1 MRDDVEVTKEDLNTP
16 LMILS
21 PDLNGY
27 TALDLTLNSDR
38 NLTFELMLDM
48 LEDFKSICISKMM
61 ISVFPHML
69 NTQSDIVYKFFHTS
83 SFEPPS
89 MQSNVRIPWPDH
101 LDELIFTS
109 PTILIS
115 DIKVIDEI
123 EIELKSTSFGNFKFS

>member
-1 MRDDVEVTKEDLNTP
+1 MHQKYVLMRDDVEVTKEDLNTP

-69 NTQSDIVYKFFHTS
+69 NT
-83 SFEPPS
+83 
-89 MQSNVRIPWPDH
+89 
-101 LDELIFTS
+101 
-109 PTILIS
+109 
-115 DIKVIDEI
+115 
-123 EIELKSTSFGNFKFS
+123 

>member
-69 NTQSDIVYKFFHTS
+69 NT
-83 SFEPPS
+83 
-89 MQSNVRIPWPDH
+89 
-101 LDELIFTS
+101 
-109 PTILIS
+109 
-115 DIKVIDEI
+115 
-123 EIELKSTSFGNFKFS
+123 